1 MSAFE
6 IGVNILDME
15 KTLYVISSFA
25 TQIKR
30 DMELLGWKVVGEKP
44 VLYTRRMKVICD
56 SYRPELKT
64 ESIYEI
70 RFFLEDAAYETRQK
84 ETEEYLQLMEEPF
97 QRPAKYRFCLPIII
111 ASTAMFFFM
120 AFCILWILTLPGGPF
135 HNGGW
140 AYIVY
145 ILTLGL
151 APDVVVPTIVIL
163 VILGLAVLISLSA
176 AIVFLVLLQKKKKQ
190 SQMIFARNEE
200 LAEKKRGH

>member
-1 MSAFE
+1 
-6 IGVNILDME
+6 ME
-15 KTLYVISSFA
+15 KALYVISSFA
-25 TQIKR
+25 PQIQR
-30 DMELLGWKVVGEKP
+30 DMELLGWKVVGQKP
-44 VLYTRRMKVICD
+44 VLLTRRMKVICD

-70 RFFLEDAAYETRQK
+70 RFFLEDDAYEVRQK

-135 HNGGW
+135 QNGGW

-190 SQMIFARNEE
+190 SRAISARNEE
-200 LAEKKRGH
+200 LAEKKRAR